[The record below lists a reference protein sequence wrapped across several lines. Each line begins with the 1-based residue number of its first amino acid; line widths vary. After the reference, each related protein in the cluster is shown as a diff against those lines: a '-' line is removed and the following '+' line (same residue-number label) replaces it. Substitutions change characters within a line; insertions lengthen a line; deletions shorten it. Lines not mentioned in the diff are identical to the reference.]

1 MQRDPAFRVSS
12 KQSPENG
19 WKAWHRWG
27 EPVAAV
33 LNLTYTIGYMN
44 AASWSFLVAALGSTL
59 YLVICWQRQM
69 LAESFL
75 WLYYIGMAGVGMV
88 AVEEAWPDPLPV
100 AHWQEHVLSIACA
113 LFLWGIVTTI
123 LKRRGRAWRPG
134 LDAFTTVGSLLATY
148 WMLQFVHANWL
159 YWMVVN
165 SAAIVLYGSR
175 KMKWTVGLFVL
186 YTLLAIEG
194 WFDFFP

>member
-1 MQRDPAFRVSS
+1 MGRTGCSHPQFNVHDWLHERRFLEFSCCRLGVRPC
-12 KQSPENG
+12 
-19 WKAWHRWG
+19 
-27 EPVAAV
+27 
-33 LNLTYTIGYMN
+33 T
-44 AASWSFLVAALGSTL
+44 WSFVGNAKCWRRHFSGCITSEWHALEWSLLRKLGPIHS
-59 YLVICWQRQM
+59 
-69 LAESFL
+69 
-75 WLYYIGMAGVGMV
+75 
-88 AVEEAWPDPLPV
+88 PLRS
-100 AHWQEHVLSIACA
+100 WQEHVLSIACA
-113 LFLWGIVTTI
+113 LFLWGMATTI

-165 SAAIVLYGSR
+165 SAAIVLYSSR
-175 KMKWTVGLFVL
+175 KMTWTVGLFVL